1 MTFPYKEINPQIKRP
16 IIPIIIKSDNYFIL
30 YHGLIDSGADYCI
43 FSLEIA
49 KELGLNFS
57 NKNKA
62 TFISAGGEM
71 VKGFWEEIDLRIGET
86 TYTIQAI
93 FAKISDFGHGI
104 LGQQGFFDHF
114 DVKLSYQKQLVEVES
129 VKITN

>member
-1 MTFPYKEINPQIKRP
+1 MTFPYKEINLQIKRP
-16 IIPIIIKSDNYFIL
+16 IIPIIIKSDNYLIL

-49 KELGLNFS
+49 KELRLNFS
-57 NKNKA
+57 NKNRA

-71 VKGFWEEIDLRIGET
+71 VKGFWGEIDLRIDGT

-114 DVKLSYQKQLVEVES
+114 DVKLSYQKQTIEIEP
-129 VKITN
+129 VKIPN